1 MNRTSLKGGAL
12 PSLIVVCLAAGASI
26 ARAQSLPAPWM
37 AADIGSPAIAGSA
50 THSSGTF
57 SVVGSGSD
65 IGGTTDQFQFVYQT
79 AQGDFEILARVAALE
94 ANDPLAK
101 AGVMVRA
108 SLAASAPN
116 AFVGATNR
124 KGWIFLRRIAAGAAT
139 DSYST
144 RPSGAAPG
152 WIRLVREGSL
162 LSAYQSTDGSAW
174 TLLGSETIAMPSTMY
189 VGLAVTSRSI
199 SKTARATFSNVAVS
213 PLSGDN
219 RLPTVSISSPA
230 SGTSFSAPS
239 SITIAAAASDA
250 DGTVSRVAFYSGS
263 TLIGSDETSP
273 FSAAWSSPPAG
284 DHVLTAVATDN
295 GGATASSAPVAISVS
310 GSTNQLPS
318 VAITS
323 PASGATF
330 TAPATVAIAASA
342 SDADGTVSRV
352 DFYQGTTLIGSDT
365 TAPYTASWS
374 NVATGNYSLTA
385 VARDNAGGTRTSAA
399 VSVTVTSGNQ
409 APSVAI
415 TSPASGATF
424 TALATISVAAS
435 ASDADGTV
443 SRVDFYQGTTLI
455 GSDTTA
461 PYTASWSNVAAG
473 SYTLTARATDNGGAA
488 RTSTGVSITVNT
500 APNQLPSV
508 SLTSPANGATFT
520 APATITVAASAS
532 DPDGTVAGVD
542 FYTGTQLIGS
552 DTTAPYTGSW
562 SNVAAG
568 TYSLTAIARDDR
580 GASRTSAS
588 VTITVAGA
596 VKISTVAFT
605 PSADHATNV
614 TSYSVALRRSTDA
627 VTATPVA
634 TRDLGK
640 PPVVNNEIA
649 VDISTLVDPLSSGS
663 YYAVVTAIGPGGSTA
678 STPSAT
684 FTK

>member
-1 MNRTSLKGGAL
+1 MRGFLSQGGAL
-12 PSLIVVCLAAGASI
+12 SWLVVVCLATGTSSAH
-26 ARAQSLPAPWM
+26 AQSLPAPWIG
-37 AADIGSPAIAGSA
+37 ADVGSPVLSGSA
-50 THSSGTF
+50 TAASDTF
-57 SVVGSGSD
+57 TVSGSGSD
-65 IGGTTDQFQFVYQT
+65 IGGSSDQFYFVYRPM
-79 AQGDFEILARVAALE
+79 QGDFEIVARVASLKASE
-94 ANDPLAK
+94 ALAK
-101 AGVMVRA
+101 AGVMVRG
-108 SLAASAPN
+108 SLAANAQH

-124 KGWIFLRRIAAGAAT
+124 KGWVFVRRMTEGAST
-139 DSYST
+139 DSDG
-144 RPSGAAPG
+144 PSQNNGVPG
-152 WIRLVREGSL
+152 WVRLVREGDL
-162 LSAYQSTDGSAW
+162 LSAYLSRDGSAW
-174 TLLGSETIAMPSTMY
+174 TLLGSETIAMGSTMY
-189 VGLAVTSRSI
+189 VGLAVTSRSV

-219 RLPTVSISSPA
+219 QPPTVSISSPA
-230 SGTSFSAPS
+230 SGTSFTDPS
-239 SITIAAAASDA
+239 SITITAAASDS

-263 TLIGSDETSP
+263 TLIGTDDTSP
-273 FSAAWSSPPAG
+273 FSAVWSSPPAG
-284 DHVLTAVATDN
+284 DHILTAVATDN
-295 GGATASSAPVAISVS
+295 GGATGTSAPVAISVS
-310 GSTNQLPS
+310 GSTNGLPS

-330 TAPATVAIAASA
+330 TAPATISVAASA
-342 SDADGTVSRV
+342 SDADGTVRRV
-352 DFYQGTTLIGSDT
+352 DFYQGTTLIGSDR

-374 NVATGNYSLTA
+374 NVAAGSYTLTA
-385 VARDNAGGTRTSAA
+385 VARDNAGETRRSAA

-409 APSVAI
+409 APSVAV
-415 TSPASGATF
+415 TSPASGAKF
-424 TALATISVAAS
+424 TAPATITVAAS

-461 PYTASWSNVAAG
+461 PYGVTWSSVPAG
-473 SYTLTARATDNGGAA
+473 TYTLTARARDDDGATRA
-488 RTSTGVSITVNT
+488 SAGVSITVSAT
-500 APNQLPSV
+500 SNQLPSV

-520 APATITVAASAS
+520 APASITLAASAS

-588 VTITVAGA
+588 VTITVGG
-596 VKISTVAFT
+596 VVRGTTLAFT
-605 PSADHATNV
+605 PSADHATSV

-634 TRDLGK
+634 SRDLGK
-640 PPVVNNEIA
+640 PAVVNSEIA
-649 VDISTLVDPLSSGS
+649 VDISALVDPLPSGS
-663 YYAVVTAIGPGGSTA
+663 YYAVVTAIGSGGAAA
-678 STPSAT
+678 SAPSPS